1 MSKSEAAS
9 HPFVLLSGGDDFLL
23 EREVARL
30 WQLLRASDPTLER
43 AEVLGGAEGAGLA
56 FSEASSPSLF
66 GDVPLI
72 VVDGVEQV
80 DDSLQRTLLELAA
93 EPESAPRA
101 ILVVRGGV
109 KGRGFVDKLRK
120 AGVVQLVLELPKGRG
135 IDEFISKEFRSH
147 KRKAPTADA
156 VKALR
161 EAVGD
166 DLRSLA
172 AAISQLSV
180 DLEEDPV
187 TAAGVERYYEGMA
200 TVAPYVI
207 ADQAFAGQVTEALT
221 SLRWA
226 FERDPG
232 VGPAVVANFV
242 SAVRGM
248 VAVSTAAAGLPDAE
262 VARVAGVPPW
272 KVRILKSQ
280 ARSWSPKRLADA
292 TLLLTRADAALK
304 GGQIDVKG
312 AVEVLDPPQRQALLE
327 RTVVAVAELAR
338 G

>member
-1 MSKSEAAS
+1 MSQSEATA
-9 HPFVLLSGGDDFLL
+9 HPFVLVSGGDDFLL
-23 EREVARL
+23 EREVSRL
-30 WQLLRASDPTLER
+30 WKALRSADPTLER
-43 AEVLGGAEGAGLA
+43 ADVFAGGEGGAFA

-66 GDVPLI
+66 GDVPLV
-72 VVDGVEQV
+72 VVDAVEQSN
-80 DDSLQRTLLELAA
+80 DQLQKELLELAA
-93 EPESAPRA
+93 NPAVAPRA
-101 ILVVRGGV
+101 ILIVRGGV

-120 AGVVQLVLELPKGRG
+120 AGVVQQVLELPKGRG

-156 VKALR
+156 IKALR
-161 EAVGD
+161 DAVGD

-200 TVAPYVI
+200 AVAPYVI
-207 ADQAFAGQVTEALT
+207 ADQAFAGEVTQALT

-232 VGPAVVANFV
+232 IGPAVVANFV

-248 VAVSTAAAGLPDAE
+248 VAVSTASSGMPEAE
-262 VARVAGVPPW
+262 IARIAGVPPW

-280 ARSWSPKRLADA
+280 VRSWTPKRLADA

-338 G
+338 R